1 MVPMLNI
8 RRSFSLALLFVLAL
22 SGCAVPGVKT
32 TIPAEVFV
40 AIAGGDASKLP
51 PGTPPIVYE
60 AHWYDREMAFQVQDG
75 RTGGDFFFDFASSSD
90 ATNALEA
97 RRSDNDRAR
106 ANVDGF
112 MGLLQQLGAAA
123 AASQG
128 IGTAPPRG
136 APPDPDVAAR
146 VASLEQLVASLVAEI
161 QAARAPPSPAVTST
175 PEVSPSPGGP

>member
-1 MVPMLNI
+1 MLNA
-8 RRSFSLALLFVLAL
+8 RRLFSIGLLFVLAL

-40 AIAGGDASKLP
+40 AIAGGDASKIP
-51 PGTPPIVYE
+51 SGTPPIVYE

-128 IGTAPPRG
+128 IGTATPPRS